1 MSTNKTNCPKTTRL
15 KQAPPTFIPGCARC
29 QKTHMSLWCS
39 LTDLPMKTDHE
50 IDEKEK
56 MRPATVNRAREAS
69 DNFAV
74 ENNNRFDHRNRNA
87 PAKRSGFRGS
97 RPAGQKQYPSSG
109 SPQKPPPQIRSFEAP
124 PPSSHPWLRPL
135 PQPRGNPNNRGDCT
149 RRHGNATSSGFS
161 SSSRHHQNVPPR
173 GPMMLPRG
181 DRREFPPNEQHMREL
196 NRTLKRFSY
205 GTEDMYQEVPLPA
218 VPKAIPRVPK
228 NKAYV
233 FTKTTFYDGNG
244 VEIGKKS
251 ISQIYDLLEN
261 HQMIMIDWDEDLK
274 LL

>member
-1 MSTNKTNCPKTTRL
+1 MSTNKTNRPKTTRH

-29 QKTHMSLWCS
+29 QKIHMSLWCS
-39 LTDLPMKTDHE
+39 LTDLPMKTEHE
-50 IDEKEK
+50 VDEKDK
-56 MRPATVNRAREAS
+56 MRSATAREAS
-69 DNFAV
+69 DNFGA

-87 PAKRSGFRGS
+87 PARRSGFRGS
-97 RPAGQKQYPSSG
+97 RPAGQKQFPPPG

-124 PPSSHPWLRPL
+124 PPSRPWLRPL
-135 PQPRGNPNNRGDCT
+135 PPQPRGNHPNNRGDCS
-149 RRHGNATSSGFS
+149 RRHATTSSGFS
-161 SSSRHHQNVPPR
+161 SSRHQNAMPR

-181 DRREFPPNEQHMREL
+181 DRKEFAPNEEHMREL

-205 GTEDMYQEVPLPA
+205 GTDDMYQEVPLVPA
-218 VPKAIPRVPK
+218 APKAIPRVPK

-233 FTKTTFYDGNG
+233 FTKTTFYDENG

-251 ISQIYDLLEN
+251 ISQIYNLLEN
-261 HQMIMIDWDEDLK
+261 HQMVMIDWDDDLK